1 MLNFEAVSISSQ
13 HLTSKMATAY
23 GIHLGDSSGCLAA
36 FTNSTAAVLANDA
49 GDRVTPAVV
58 ALNGVEWEIGLPAKS
73 GQASSKAIIKYNKR
87 LMNCDFTEDDLSYVE
102 SASSCRIQND
112 DKLVY
117 EFETSETKLYS
128 NPDNIATKIYSKL
141 YTIASHSVQ
150 NEGDL
155 KLVLAAPL
163 HWSSANRERLV
174 KCAELAGFDVLQV
187 ISEPAAALLAYNI
200 EDSPE
205 DVNVLVYRLGG
216 STCDASIIKVTSG
229 FLSVEKNIF
238 RADLGG
244 QCLTKDLADYIAQ
257 EFKQKWKLDPQE
269 SRRAKSK
276 LLHHADNCKHV
287 LSTLNSAHVFIESL
301 LDGVDW
307 SQNISRA
314 RFENVIS
321 SKISSY
327 IEPAKKVIESFDGK
341 ISKIVLCGGSMKIP
355 KLQSAVAN
363 LLPEAEVLS
372 GINPDEVI
380 AVGCAK
386 QAGMM
391 LDLPELSLTD
401 INTDVEFLGKD
412 IYMKYLDQTV
422 KLFNEGAPMFAQ
434 NVCNIETKKDVKD
447 ISFTLHDD
455 PENEQFAKE
464 TFNVESL
471 NKPFKLKATLEQS
484 KILLQVE

>member
-1 MLNFEAVSISSQ
+1 
-13 HLTSKMATAY
+13 MATAY
-23 GIHLGDSSGCLAA
+23 GIHLGNSSGCLAA
-36 FTNSTAAVLANDA
+36 FTNGTAAVLANDA

-58 ALNGVEWEIGLPAKS
+58 ALNGAEWEIGLPAKS
-73 GQASSKAIIKYNKR
+73 GQPNSKALIKYNKR
-87 LMNCDFTEDDLSYVE
+87 LMNCDFNEEDLSYVE
-102 SASSCRIQND
+102 TASSCRVQNEEE
-112 DKLVY
+112 LVY
-117 EFETSETKLYS
+117 EFQTSETKLYS
-128 NPDNIATKIYSKL
+128 NPDNIATKIYAKL
-141 YTIASHSVQ
+141 YTIASHAVQ

-163 HWSSANRERLV
+163 HWSNASRERLV

-200 EDSPE
+200 DDLVEDI
-205 DVNVLVYRLGG
+205 NVLVYRLGG
-216 STCDASIIKVTSG
+216 STCDASIVKVSNG
-229 FLSVEKNIF
+229 FMSVEKNIF

-244 QCLTKDLADYIAQ
+244 QCLTKDLADYVAQ
-257 EFKQKWKLDPQE
+257 EFRQKWKLDPHE
-269 SRRAKSK
+269 SRRAMSK

-287 LSTLNSAHVFIESL
+287 LSTLSSAHVFIESL

-307 SQNISRA
+307 SQNVTRA
-314 RFENVIS
+314 RFENIIS

-327 IEPAKKVIESFDGK
+327 IEPAKKAIDSFDGK

-355 KLQSAVAN
+355 KLQSAVAS

-386 QAGMM
+386 QAGLI
-391 LDLPELSLTD
+391 LDLPELSLS
-401 INTDVEFLGKD
+401 NTSTEVEFLGTD
-412 IYMKYLDQTV
+412 VYMKYLDQTV
-422 KLFNEGAPMFAQ
+422 KLFQEGTPPFAQ
-434 NVCNIETKKDVKD
+434 NICNIEAKKDIKD

-471 NKPFKLKATLEQS
+471 NKPFKLKATLQQS
-484 KILLQVE
+484 NILLQVE

>member
-1 MLNFEAVSISSQ
+1 
-13 HLTSKMATAY
+13 MATAY
-23 GIHLGDSSGCLAA
+23 GIHLGNSSGCLAA
-36 FTNSTAAVLANDA
+36 FTNGTAAVLANDA

-58 ALNGVEWEIGLPAKS
+58 ALNGLEWEIGLPAKS
-73 GQASSKAIIKYNKR
+73 GQASSKAIIKNNKR
-87 LMNCDFTEDDLSYVE
+87 LMNCDFNEDDVAFVE
-102 SASSCRIQND
+102 NASSCRIQND

-117 EFETSETKLYS
+117 EFETSETKQYS
-128 NPDNIATKIYSKL
+128 NPDHIATKIYSKL

-163 HWSSANRERLV
+163 HWSNASRERLV

-200 EDSPE
+200 EDSAE

-216 STCDASIIKVTSG
+216 STCDASVIKVSSG
-229 FLSVEKNIF
+229 FMSVEKNIF
-238 RADLGG
+238 RTDLGG
-244 QCLTKDLADYIAQ
+244 QCLTKDLADYVAQ
-257 EFKQKWKLDPQE
+257 EFRQKWKLDPLE
-269 SRRAKSK
+269 SRRAMSK
-276 LLHHADNCKHV
+276 LLNHADNCKHI
-287 LSTLNSAHVFIESL
+287 LSTLSSAHVFIESL

-307 SQNISRA
+307 SQNVTRA
-314 RFENVIS
+314 RFENIIS

-327 IEPAKKVIESFDGK
+327 IEPAKKVIDSFDGK

-355 KLQSAVAN
+355 KLQSAVAS
-363 LLPEAEVLS
+363 LLPEAEVYS

-386 QAGMM
+386 QAGMI
-391 LDLPELSLTD
+391 LDLPELSLS
-401 INTDVEFLGKD
+401 NTSTEIEFLGKD
-412 IYMKYLDQTV
+412 IYLKYLDQTV
-422 KLFNEGAPMFAQ
+422 KLFKEGTPPFAQ
-434 NVCNIETKKDVKD
+434 NVCKIETDKEVKD
-447 ISFTLHDD
+447 ISFTLHDN

-471 NKPFKLKATLEQS
+471 NKPFKLKATLQPS
-484 KILLQVE
+484 NVLLQVE

>member
-1 MLNFEAVSISSQ
+1 
-13 HLTSKMATAY
+13 MATAY
-23 GIHLGDSSGCLAA
+23 GIHLGNSSGCLAA
-36 FTNSTAAVLANDA
+36 FTNGTAAVLANDA

-58 ALNGVEWEIGLPAKS
+58 ALNGAEWEIGLPAKS
-73 GQASSKAIIKYNKR
+73 GQPNSKALIKYNKR
-87 LMNCDFTEDDLSYVE
+87 LMNCDFNEEDLSYVE
-102 SASSCRIQND
+102 TASSCRVQNEEE
-112 DKLVY
+112 LVY
-117 EFETSETKLYS
+117 EFQTSETKLYS
-128 NPDNIATKIYSKL
+128 NPDNIATKIYAKL
-141 YTIASHSVQ
+141 YTIASHAVQ

-163 HWSSANRERLV
+163 HWSNASRERLV

-200 EDSPE
+200 DDLVEDI
-205 DVNVLVYRLGG
+205 NVLVYRLGG
-216 STCDASIIKVTSG
+216 STCDASIVKVSNG
-229 FLSVEKNIF
+229 FMSVEKNIF

-244 QCLTKDLADYIAQ
+244 QCLTKDLADYVAQ
-257 EFKQKWKLDPQE
+257 EFRQKWKLDPHE
-269 SRRAKSK
+269 SRRAMSK

-287 LSTLNSAHVFIESL
+287 LSTLSSAHVFIESL

-307 SQNISRA
+307 SQNVTRA
-314 RFENVIS
+314 RFENIIS

-327 IEPAKKVIESFDGK
+327 IEPAKKAIDSFDGK

-355 KLQSAVAN
+355 KLQSAVAS

-386 QAGMM
+386 QAGLI
-391 LDLPELSLTD
+391 LDLPELSLS
-401 INTDVEFLGKD
+401 NTSTEVEFLGTD

-422 KLFNEGAPMFAQ
+422 KLFQEGTPPFAQ
-434 NVCNIETKKDVKD
+434 NICNIEAKKDIKD

-471 NKPFKLKATLEQS
+471 NKPFKLKATLQQS
-484 KILLQVE
+484 NILLQVE

>member
-1 MLNFEAVSISSQ
+1 
-13 HLTSKMATAY
+13 MATAY
-23 GIHLGDSSGCLAA
+23 GIHLGNSSGCLAA
-36 FTNSTAAVLANDA
+36 FTNGTAAVLANDA

-58 ALNGVEWEIGLPAKS
+58 ALNGTEWEIGLPAKS
-73 GQASSKAIIKYNKR
+73 GQPNSKAIIKYNKR
-87 LMNCDFTEDDLSYVE
+87 LMNCDFNEEDLSYVE
-102 SASSCRIQND
+102 TASSCRVQND
-112 DKLVY
+112 EELVY
-117 EFETSETKLYS
+117 EFQTSETKLYS
-128 NPDNIATKIYSKL
+128 NPDNIATKIYAKL
-141 YTIASHSVQ
+141 YTIASHAVQ

-163 HWSSANRERLV
+163 HWSNASRERLV

-200 EDSPE
+200 DDLVEDI
-205 DVNVLVYRLGG
+205 NVLVYRLGG
-216 STCDASIIKVTSG
+216 STCAASIVKVSNG

-244 QCLTKDLADYIAQ
+244 QCLTKDLADYVAQ
-257 EFKQKWKLDPQE
+257 EFRQKWKLDPHE
-269 SRRAKSK
+269 SRRAMSK

-287 LSTLNSAHVFIESL
+287 LSTLSSAHVFIESL

-307 SQNISRA
+307 SQNVTRA
-314 RFENVIS
+314 RFENIIS

-327 IEPAKKVIESFDGK
+327 IEPAKKVIDSFDGK

-355 KLQSAVAN
+355 KLQSAVAS

-386 QAGMM
+386 QAGLI
-391 LDLPELSLTD
+391 LDLPELSLS
-401 INTDVEFLGKD
+401 NTSTEVEFLGTD
-412 IYMKYLDQTV
+412 IYMKYLDKTV
-422 KLFNEGAPMFAQ
+422 KLFQEGTPPFAQ
-434 NVCNIETKKDVKD
+434 NICNIEAEKDIKD

-471 NKPFKLKATLEQS
+471 NKPFKLKATLQQS
-484 KILLQVE
+484 NILLQVE

>member
-1 MLNFEAVSISSQ
+1 
-13 HLTSKMATAY
+13 MATAY
-23 GIHLGDSSGCLAA
+23 GIHLGNSSGCLAA
-36 FTNSTAAVLANDA
+36 FTNGTAAVLANDA

-58 ALNGVEWEIGLPAKS
+58 ALNGAEWEIGLPAKS
-73 GQASSKAIIKYNKR
+73 GQPNSKAIIKYNKR
-87 LMNCDFTEDDLSYVE
+87 LMNCDFNEEDLSYVE
-102 SASSCRIQND
+102 TASSCRVQND
-112 DKLVY
+112 EELVY
-117 EFETSETKLYS
+117 EFQTSETKLYS
-128 NPDNIATKIYSKL
+128 NPDNIATKIYAKL
-141 YTIASHSVQ
+141 YTIASHAVQ

-163 HWSSANRERLV
+163 HWSNASRERLV

-200 EDSPE
+200 DDLVEDI
-205 DVNVLVYRLGG
+205 NVLVYRLGG
-216 STCDASIIKVTSG
+216 STCDASIVKVSNG
-229 FLSVEKNIF
+229 FMSVEKNIF

-244 QCLTKDLADYIAQ
+244 QCLTKDLADYVAQ
-257 EFKQKWKLDPQE
+257 EFRQKWKLDPHE
-269 SRRAKSK
+269 SRRAMSK

-287 LSTLNSAHVFIESL
+287 LSTLSSAHVFIESL

-307 SQNISRA
+307 SQNVTRA
-314 RFENVIS
+314 RFENIIS

-327 IEPAKKVIESFDGK
+327 IEPAKKAIDSFDGK

-355 KLQSAVAN
+355 KLQSAVAS

-386 QAGMM
+386 QAGLI
-391 LDLPELSLTD
+391 LDLPELSLS
-401 INTDVEFLGKD
+401 NTCTEVEFLGTD

-422 KLFNEGAPMFAQ
+422 KLFQEGTPPFAQ
-434 NVCNIETKKDVKD
+434 NICNIEAKKDIKD

-464 TFNVESL
+464 TFNVEKL
-471 NKPFKLKATLEQS
+471 NKPFKLKATLQQS
-484 KILLQVE
+484 NILLQVE

>member
-1 MLNFEAVSISSQ
+1 
-13 HLTSKMATAY
+13 MATAY
-23 GIHLGDSSGCLAA
+23 GIHLGNSSGCLAA
-36 FTNSTAAVLANDA
+36 FTNGTAAVLANDA

-58 ALNGVEWEIGLPAKS
+58 ALNGTEWEIGLPAKS
-73 GQASSKAIIKYNKR
+73 GQPNSKAIIKYNKR
-87 LMNCDFTEDDLSYVE
+87 LMNCDFNEEDLSYVE
-102 SASSCRIQND
+102 TASSCRVQND
-112 DKLVY
+112 EELVY
-117 EFETSETKLYS
+117 EFQTSETKLYS
-128 NPDNIATKIYSKL
+128 NPDNIATKIYAKL
-141 YTIASHSVQ
+141 YTIASHAVQ

-163 HWSSANRERLV
+163 YWSNASRERLV

-200 EDSPE
+200 DDLVEDI
-205 DVNVLVYRLGG
+205 NVLVYRLGG
-216 STCDASIIKVTSG
+216 STCDASIVKVSNG

-244 QCLTKDLADYIAQ
+244 QCLTKDLADYVAQ
-257 EFKQKWKLDPQE
+257 EFRQKWKLDPHE
-269 SRRAKSK
+269 SRRAMSK

-287 LSTLNSAHVFIESL
+287 LSTLSSAHVFIESL

-307 SQNISRA
+307 SQNVTRA
-314 RFENVIS
+314 RFENIIS

-327 IEPAKKVIESFDGK
+327 IEPAKKVIDSFDGK

-355 KLQSAVAN
+355 KLQSAVAS

-386 QAGMM
+386 QAGLI
-391 LDLPELSLTD
+391 LDLPELSLS
-401 INTDVEFLGKD
+401 NTSTEVEFLGTD
-412 IYMKYLDQTV
+412 IYMKYLDKTV
-422 KLFNEGAPMFAQ
+422 KLFQEGTPPFAQ
-434 NVCNIETKKDVKD
+434 NICNIEAEKDIKD

-471 NKPFKLKATLEQS
+471 NKPFKLKATLQQS
-484 KILLQVE
+484 NILLQVE

>member
-1 MLNFEAVSISSQ
+1 
-13 HLTSKMATAY
+13 MATAY
-23 GIHLGDSSGCLAA
+23 GIHLGNSSGCLAA
-36 FTNSTAAVLANDA
+36 FTNGTAAVLANDA

-58 ALNGVEWEIGLPAKS
+58 ALNGAEWEIGLPAKS
-73 GQASSKAIIKYNKR
+73 GQPNSKAIIKYNKR
-87 LMNCDFTEDDLSYVE
+87 LMNCDFNEEDLSYVE
-102 SASSCRIQND
+102 TASSCRVQND
-112 DKLVY
+112 EELVY
-117 EFETSETKLYS
+117 EFQTSETKLYS
-128 NPDNIATKIYSKL
+128 NPDNIATKIYAKL
-141 YTIASHSVQ
+141 YTIASHAVQ

-163 HWSSANRERLV
+163 HWSNVSRDRLV

-200 EDSPE
+200 DDIVEDI
-205 DVNVLVYRLGG
+205 NVLVYRLGG
-216 STCDASIIKVTSG
+216 STCDASIVKVSNG
-229 FLSVEKNIF
+229 FMSVEKNIF

-244 QCLTKDLADYIAQ
+244 QCLTKDLADYVAQ
-257 EFKQKWKLDPQE
+257 EFRQKWKLDPHE
-269 SRRAKSK
+269 SRRAMSK

-287 LSTLNSAHVFIESL
+287 LSTLSSAHVFIESL

-307 SQNISRA
+307 SQNVTRA
-314 RFENVIS
+314 RFENIIS

-327 IEPAKKVIESFDGK
+327 IEPAKKAIDSFDGK

-355 KLQSAVAN
+355 KLQSAVAS

-386 QAGMM
+386 QAGLI
-391 LDLPELSLTD
+391 LDLPELSLS
-401 INTDVEFLGKD
+401 NTSTEVEFLGTD

-422 KLFNEGAPMFAQ
+422 KLFQEGTAPFAQ
-434 NVCNIETKKDVKD
+434 NICNIEAKKDIKD

-471 NKPFKLKATLEQS
+471 NKPFKLKATLQQS
-484 KILLQVE
+484 NILLQVE

>member
-1 MLNFEAVSISSQ
+1 MS
-13 HLTSKMATAY
+13 TAY
-23 GIHLGDSSGCLAA
+23 GIHLGNSSGCLAA
-36 FTNSTAAVLANDA
+36 FTNGTAAVLANDS

-58 ALNGVEWEIGLPAKS
+58 ALNGAEWEIGLPAKS
-73 GQASSKAIIKYNKR
+73 GQPNSKAIIKHNKR
-87 LMNCDFTEDDLSYVE
+87 LMNCDFNEEDLSYVE
-102 SASSCRIQND
+102 TSSSCRIQND
-112 DKLVY
+112 EELVY

-128 NPDNIATKIYSKL
+128 NPDNIATKIYAKL
-141 YTIASHSVQ
+141 YTIASHAVQ

-163 HWSSANRERLV
+163 HWSNASRERLV

-200 EDSPE
+200 DDLVE

-216 STCDASIIKVTSG
+216 STCDASIIKVSNG
-229 FLSVEKNIF
+229 FMSVEKNIF

-244 QCLTKDLADYIAQ
+244 QCLTKDLADYVAQ
-257 EFKQKWKLDPQE
+257 EFRQKWKLDPHE
-269 SRRAKSK
+269 SRRAMSK

-287 LSTLNSAHVFIESL
+287 LSTLSSAHVFIESL

-307 SQNISRA
+307 SQNVTRA
-314 RFENVIS
+314 RFENIIS
-321 SKISSY
+321 SKISAY
-327 IEPAKKVIESFDGK
+327 IEPAKKLIDSFEGK

-355 KLQSAVAN
+355 KLQSAVAS

-386 QAGMM
+386 QAGLI
-391 LDLPELSLTD
+391 LDLPELSLS
-401 INTDVEFLGKD
+401 NTSTEVEFLGKD
-412 IYMKYLDQTV
+412 IYLKYLDQTI
-422 KLFNEGAPMFAQ
+422 KLFQEGTAPFAQ
-434 NVCNIETKKDVKD
+434 NICNVEAEKDIKD
-447 ISFTLHDD
+447 ISFTLHEN

-464 TFNVESL
+464 TFNVENLS
-471 NKPFKLKATLEQS
+471 KPFKLKATLQPS
-484 KILLQVE
+484 NILLQVE

>member
-1 MLNFEAVSISSQ
+1 
-13 HLTSKMATAY
+13 MATAY
-23 GIHLGDSSGCLAA
+23 GIHLGNSSGCLAA
-36 FTNSTAAVLANDA
+36 FTNGTAAVLANDA

-58 ALNGVEWEIGLPAKS
+58 ALNGAEWEIGLPAKS
-73 GQASSKAIIKYNKR
+73 GQPNSKAIIKYNKR
-87 LMNCDFTEDDLSYVE
+87 LMNCDFNEEDLSYVE
-102 SASSCRIQND
+102 TASSCRVQND
-112 DKLVY
+112 EELVY
-117 EFETSETKLYS
+117 EFQTSETKLYS
-128 NPDNIATKIYSKL
+128 NPDNIATKIYAKL
-141 YTIASHSVQ
+141 YTIASHAVQ

-163 HWSSANRERLV
+163 HWSNVSRDRLV

-200 EDSPE
+200 DDLVEDI
-205 DVNVLVYRLGG
+205 NVLVYRLGG
-216 STCDASIIKVTSG
+216 STCDASIVKVSNG
-229 FLSVEKNIF
+229 FMSVEKNIF

-244 QCLTKDLADYIAQ
+244 QCLTKDLADYLAQ
-257 EFKQKWKLDPQE
+257 EFRQKWKLDPHE
-269 SRRAKSK
+269 SRRAMSK

-287 LSTLNSAHVFIESL
+287 LSTLSSAHVFIESL

-307 SQNISRA
+307 SQNVTRA
-314 RFENVIS
+314 RFENIIS

-327 IEPAKKVIESFDGK
+327 IEPAKKAIDSFDGK

-355 KLQSAVAN
+355 KLQSAVAS

-386 QAGMM
+386 QAGLI
-391 LDLPELSLTD
+391 LDLPELSLS
-401 INTDVEFLGKD
+401 NTSTEVEFLGTD

-422 KLFNEGAPMFAQ
+422 KLFQEGTAPFAQ
-434 NVCNIETKKDVKD
+434 NICNIEAKKDIKD

-471 NKPFKLKATLEQS
+471 NKPFKLKATLQQS
-484 KILLQVE
+484 NILLQVE

>member
-1 MLNFEAVSISSQ
+1 
-13 HLTSKMATAY
+13 MATAY
-23 GIHLGDSSGCLAA
+23 GIHLGNSSGSLAVFA
-36 FTNSTAAVLANDA
+36 NGAASVLANDA
-49 GDRVTPAVV
+49 GDRVTPAIV

-73 GQASSKAIIKYNKR
+73 GQASSKSIIKHNKR
-87 LMNCDFTEDDLSYVE
+87 LMNYDFSEDDLTYVE
-102 SASSCRIQND
+102 TSSSCRIQND

-163 HWSSANRERLV
+163 NWTSASRERLI

-200 EDSPE
+200 EDSQD

-216 STCDASIIKVTSG
+216 STCAASVVKVTSG
-229 FLSVEKNIF
+229 FMSVEKNIF

-244 QCLTKDLADYIAQ
+244 QCLTKNLADYIAQ
-257 EFKQKWKLDPQE
+257 EFRQKWKLDPQE
-269 SRRAKSK
+269 SRRAMAK

-307 SQNISRA
+307 SQNVTRA
-314 RFENVIS
+314 RFENIIS

-327 IEPAKKVIESFDGK
+327 IEPAKQVIDSFDGK
-341 ISKIVLCGGSMKIP
+341 IHKIVLCGGSMKIP
-355 KLQSAVAN
+355 KLQSAIAS
-363 LLPEAEVLS
+363 LLPEAEVFS

-386 QAGMM
+386 QAGMI
-391 LDLPELSLTD
+391 LDLPELSLNDTSTE
-401 INTDVEFLGKD
+401 IEFLGKD
-412 IYMKYLDQTV
+412 IYLKYLDETV
-422 KLFNEGAPMFAQ
+422 KLFKEGTPPFAQ
-434 NVCNIETKKDVKD
+434 NICNIEVNEDAKDV
-447 ISFTLHDD
+447 SFTLHDNPD
-455 PENEQFAKE
+455 DEKFAE
-464 TFNVESL
+464 EIFNVEGLS
-471 NKPFKLKATLEQS
+471 KPFKLKATLS
-484 KILLQVE
+484 PANIILQVE